1 MQMIET
7 LRHWDAVRADDQIM
21 TERLSAIPPETVA
34 AATCAGVSARV
45 REALGRLS
53 CSDLY
58 DHQARAI
65 NAAMRG
71 ANVVLQA
78 PTASGKSLAFQ
89 IPMIEALLRD
99 PSGHALML
107 YPTKALAFDQRDQLQ
122 RLTEAIPDCH
132 VQSWWYD
139 GDVTPSERDAIR
151 KAPPS
156 VLMTNPEMLN
166 LSFLGHGNL
175 WTGFLRQIKWVV
187 LDEIHEYRG
196 YFGSNLAMLLRR
208 FRHYLH
214 GLGADPQFFLCS
226 ATCANARE
234 HAESLTGAPFV
245 EVNATASVRPTRDFV
260 FIRPQLRDF
269 NYWKIFQLRVINAGL
284 ACLAEGK
291 ATLVFCPSRKFAEQC
306 HRLALRRIDELGDDA
321 PPGFGRDRIEVYRA
335 GLSTKKRQDVQ
346 ERLKQG
352 EVRLVFATNALEL
365 GIDIGGLDGVILAGF
380 PDSIMAAWQRI
391 GRAGRSWKSDAFV
404 LYFAR
409 NSPVDQFQAANLPA
423 FLTKPLDELVI
434 NPRNPD
440 LIERHVP
447 CLLHECESAAGF
459 RKGGEEILGPALYDA
474 AEQRLRAGSVIAKGV
489 TPQLYINL
497 RGGSSGQYVLT
508 KGAEEIGTMSAQQQ
522 FREAY
527 ERAIYMH
534 GGATY
539 RVTAIATGRD
549 GGSIQLQDEQPWL
562 HTNPV
567 ITTTVT
573 MQNVFE
579 GHKWGSAGPEATYG
593 DSSSMERIH
602 QVVEVDE
609 RSDEERDRWTPSSNQ
624 ARFDRAHALR
634 ISLPYDGSDEAASGV
649 AGIEVQTCQHL
660 LRVGALFSI
669 PIDAHDV
676 FTHADLGTRSIFLV
690 ESYPGGIGIARK
702 ALEVWRRMLEVGIG
716 VAERCRC
723 VKGCPNCISP
733 PRSSELD
740 KEAGIELARRLL
752 VGSEGAYT
760 HEFRA
765 GLWDPV
771 R

>member
-1 MQMIET
+1 MEIIET
-7 LRHWDAVRADDQIM
+7 LKHWDAVRAGDKIM
-21 TERLSAIPPETVA
+21 TERLPAIPPESVS
-34 AATCAGVSARV
+34 AATCTGVSTRV
-45 REALGRLS
+45 REALERLS
-53 CSDLY
+53 CAELY

-65 NAAMRG
+65 NAAIQG

-89 IPMIEALLRD
+89 VPMVEALLRD
-99 PSGHALML
+99 SSGHALML

-122 RLTEAIPDCH
+122 RLTEAVPDCH

-139 GDVTPSERDAIR
+139 GDVTRSERDAIR
-151 KAPPS
+151 KAPPA

-166 LSFLGHGNL
+166 LSFLGHANL
-175 WTGFLRQIKWVV
+175 WTGFLRQVRWIV

-214 GLGADPQFFLCS
+214 GLGADPRFFLCS
-226 ATCANARE
+226 ATCANAKE
-234 HAESLTGAPFV
+234 HAEGLTGAPFV
-245 EVNATASVRPTRDFV
+245 EVNATASIRPTRDFLFV
-260 FIRPQLRDF
+260 RPQLRDY
-269 NYWKIFQLRVINAGL
+269 NYWKIFQLRVVNAGL

-306 HRLALRRIDELGDDA
+306 HRLALRRIEELGDNA
-321 PPGFGRDRIEVYRA
+321 PPGVGRDRIEVYRA

-346 ERLKQG
+346 ERLKRG
-352 EVRLVFATNALEL
+352 DVRLVFATNALEL

-409 NSPVDQFQAANLPA
+409 NNPVDQFHGSNLPA

-434 NPRNPD
+434 NPGNPD
-440 LIERHVP
+440 LVERHVP
-447 CLLHECESAAGF
+447 CVLHESGSADGLRNGA
-459 RKGGEEILGPALYDA
+459 EILRPVLYDA
-474 AEQRLRAGSVIAKGV
+474 AEKKLRAGAVIAKGI

-497 RGGSSGQYVLT
+497 RGGSSGQYVLK
-508 KGAEEIGTMSAQQQ
+508 KGEEEIGTMSAQQQ

-527 ERAIYMH
+527 DRAIYMH

-539 RVTAIATGRD
+539 RVTEIATGQD
-549 GGSIQLQDEQPWL
+549 GGSIHLQEEQPWL

-609 RSDEERDRWTPSSNQ
+609 RSDEERDRWTPPSNQ

-634 ISLPYDGSDEAASGV
+634 ISLPPDGSDEAVPAM
-649 AGIEVQTCQHL
+649 AGIGVQTCQHL

-676 FTHADLGTRSIFLV
+676 FTHADSGTRSIFLV

-702 ALEVWRRMLEVGIG
+702 ALEVWRGMLKVGME
-716 VAERCRC
+716 VAERCPC
-723 VKGCPNCISP
+723 AKSCPNCISP
-733 PRSSELD
+733 PRSYDLD
-740 KEAGIELARRLL
+740 KEAGIEFASRLL
-752 VGSEGAYT
+752 AGSEGRHT

-765 GLWDPV
+765 GLWEPV

>member
-1 MQMIET
+1 MQIIGT
-7 LRHWDAVRADDQIM
+7 LERWDAIRAGDQIA
-21 TERLSAIPPETVA
+21 TERLAAIPPETVT
-34 AATCAGVSARV
+34 AATRTELSVRV
-45 REALGRLS
+45 RQALGRLG

-58 DHQARAI
+58 EHQARAI
-65 NAAMRG
+65 TAALEG
-71 ANVVLQA
+71 SNVVLQA

-99 PSGHALML
+99 PAAHALML

-122 RLTEAIPDCH
+122 RLTTAIPDCH

-139 GDVTPSERDAIR
+139 GDVRTSERDAIR
-151 KAPPS
+151 RSPPA

-166 LSFLGHGNL
+166 LSFLGHGEL
-175 WTGFLRQIKWVV
+175 WTGFLRSVKWVV

-196 YFGSNLAMLLRR
+196 YFGSNLSMLLRR

-214 GLGADPQFFLCS
+214 RLGADPRFFLCS
-226 ATCANARE
+226 ATCANAKE
-234 HAESLTGAPFV
+234 HAEGLTGAPFV
-245 EVNATASVRPTRDFV
+245 EVNATSSIRPTRDFV
-260 FIRPQLRDF
+260 FVRPELRDY
-269 NYWKIFQLRVINAGL
+269 NYWKIFQLRVVNAGL
-284 ACLAEGK
+284 ACLADGK

-306 HRLALRRIDELGDDA
+306 HRVALRRIAELGDNV
-321 PPGFGRDRIEVYRA
+321 PRGVGKESIEVYRA

-346 ERLKQG
+346 ERLKRG

-409 NSPVDQFQAANLPA
+409 NNPVDQFHASNLPA

-440 LIERHVP
+440 LVERHVP
-447 CLLHECESAAGF
+447 CVLHESRNAAAL
-459 RKGGEEILGPALYDA
+459 RKGGEILRPALYEA
-474 AEQRLRAGSVIAKGV
+474 AEKKFRAGAVVARGV
-489 TPQLYINL
+489 SPQRYVNL
-497 RGGSSGQYVLT
+497 RGGGSGQYLLK
-508 KGAEEIGTMSAQQQ
+508 KGETEIGTMSAQQQ

-527 ERAIYMH
+527 DRAIYMH
-534 GGATY
+534 GGVTF
-539 RVTAIATGRD
+539 RVTEVASGRD
-549 GGSIQLQDEQPWL
+549 GGSIQLQEEQPFF
-562 HTNPV
+562 HTNPI
-567 ITTTVT
+567 ITTQVA
-573 MQNVFE
+573 MQAVFA
-579 GHKWGSAGPEATYG
+579 GRKWGSSGPEVTYG

-609 RSDEERDRWTPSSNQ
+609 RSDTERDRWTPSSNQ

-634 ISLPYDGSDEAASGV
+634 ISLAAGDADEAAHPTVGIGV
-649 AGIEVQTCQHL
+649 TTCQHL

-676 FTHADLGTRSIFLV
+676 FTHADIGSRSVFLV

-702 ALEVWRRMLEVGIG
+702 ALDIWRGILEVGID
-716 VAERCRC
+716 VATRCGC
-723 VKGCPNCISP
+723 AKGCPNCITP
-733 PRSSELD
+733 PRAHDLD
-740 KEAGIELARRLL
+740 KEAGIQFARRLL
-752 VGSEGAYT
+752 NDSEGDHT
-760 HEFRA
+760 LEFRM
-765 GLWDPV
+765 GLWEPV
-771 R
+771 H